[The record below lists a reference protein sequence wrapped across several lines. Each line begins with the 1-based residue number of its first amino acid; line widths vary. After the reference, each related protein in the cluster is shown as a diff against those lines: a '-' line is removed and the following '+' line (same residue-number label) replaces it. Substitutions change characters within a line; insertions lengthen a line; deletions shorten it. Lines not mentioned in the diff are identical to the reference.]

1 MEKTKKKKATGKRVL
16 NKSTKAA
23 FDERVGVVSEMLLSG
38 LKRKDIVQNI
48 SGSEILNWKVT
59 TRQIDNYIE
68 AATKV
73 ILKEFEGERTV
84 LINRLYSQYNFLY
97 KKMVISK
104 DYRGAAAVLDK
115 ICMFIP
121 FKELT
126 TNQML
131 HTEIAPPVIINI
143 VGRATAQ
150 HFDDSEE
157 IKDTGVIANSRLI
170 S

>member
-1 MEKTKKKKATGKRVL
+1 MEKTKKKKSTGKRVL

-38 LKRKDIVQNI
+38 LKRKDIIQNI

-115 ICMFIP
+115 LCMFIP

-126 TNQML
+126 TDRMMS
-131 HTEIAPPVIINI
+131 TEIAPPVIINI

-150 HFDDSEE
+150 HFDDSEDVTNTN
-157 IKDTGVIANSRLI
+157 IISNKLIAS
-170 S
+170 